1 MSIAEIIAELPKLK
15 AEERTEVF
23 DRLCELRDQDL
34 ISGSGPTEEEKR
46 LLDEALAEYHR
57 DGDRGR
63 PWREVLREIRSSRR
77 P

>member
-1 MSIAEIIAELPKLK
+1 MSKAEIIAELPKLK

-34 ISGSGPTEEEKR
+34 ISGSGPTAEEKR
-46 LLDEALAEYHR
+46 LLDEALAEYQR